1 VEDKILTNFLPDFC
15 FKDSAHKIQQQ
26 EKQDRIDKESYSS
39 VSQVS
44 SANSRLYNASINYES
59 SNNLQNPSNNNELL
73 QRKKSRSGN
82 GSSNRNRSDRNN
94 RNKGS
99 TNSRSKISQEETNAA
114 TPANE
119 LRVNDTVGVKLI
131 CDSPNEQ
138 LQKYFSKTV
147 KLKLIV

>member
-1 VEDKILTNFLPDFC
+1 
-15 FKDSAHKIQQQ
+15 
-26 EKQDRIDKESYSS
+26 
-39 VSQVS
+39 
-44 SANSRLYNASINYES
+44 
-59 SNNLQNPSNNNELL
+59 LL